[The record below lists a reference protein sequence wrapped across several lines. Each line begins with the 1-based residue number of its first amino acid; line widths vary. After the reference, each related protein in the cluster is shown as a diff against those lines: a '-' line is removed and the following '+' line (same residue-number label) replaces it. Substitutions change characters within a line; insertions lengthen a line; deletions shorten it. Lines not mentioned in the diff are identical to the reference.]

1 MEFTPVD
8 AGVAVVVL
16 ISAVLA
22 YSRGFTREV
31 FALLGWAAAFVVA
44 YFAAPMVDPL
54 LREIPAVG
62 PFLAQSCII
71 SLIAAFTLVVAFVL
85 LILSVFTPIIANAV
99 LESALGGIDR
109 ILGFVYG
116 VARGLVLVAVAYLI
130 YANFAAPGTW
140 PALEKAASRQ
150 LLDESA
156 RLVSENL
163 PESIPA
169 WFGEKVDALMVN
181 CEGRRAPPAVTAPD
195 AARPS
200 APSTPGGVLAP
211 GAAEGGGT
219 AGGAN

>member
-8 AGVAVVVL
+8 GGVAVVVL
-16 ISAVLA
+16 VSAVLA
-22 YSRGFTREV
+22 YSRGFTREL
-31 FALLGWAAAFVVA
+31 FALVGWVVAFVVA

-62 PFLAQSCII
+62 PMLAQSCII
-71 SLIAAFTLVVAFVL
+71 SLIAAFTLVVAAML
-85 LILSVFTPIIANAV
+85 LILSVFTPIVANAV

-130 YANFAAPGTW
+130 YANFAGQGTW
-140 PALEKAASRQ
+140 PMLEQAASRQ

-156 RLVSENL
+156 RLITENL
-163 PESIPA
+163 PESVPA

-181 CEGRRAPPAVTAPD
+181 CEGRPAP
-195 AARPS
+195 
-200 APSTPGGVLAP
+200 APSTPGGAVAP
-211 GAAEGGGT
+211 DTTGGGASAPQPT
-219 AGGAN
+219 PTPSPGTGGAN